1 MSRLKKTEI
10 ELLENTMQ
18 NMVDKV
24 DEFINNG
31 DHLIMI
37 GKIGGDIIKLK
48 GKIVEEEIYITEI

>member
-1 MSRLKKTEI
+1 MSRLKKREI

>member
-1 MSRLKKTEI
+1 MSRLRKSEI

-37 GKIGGDIIKLK
+37 GKVGGDIIKLK

>member
-1 MSRLKKTEI
+1 MSRLRKTEI
-10 ELLENTMQ
+10 ELLENAMQ

-31 DHLIMI
+31 DYLIMI
-37 GKIGGDIIKLK
+37 GKVGGDILKLK

>member
-1 MSRLKKTEI
+1 MSRLRKTEI